1 MRGVPCFGHG
11 PVVESEAGKSRSIF
25 IIMSSRRFG
34 FWEPDDR
41 RVGLEQQVLQHA
53 LVYDKKYD
61 QFNERYTGCAEYHAL
76 VTDRQ

>member
-1 MRGVPCFGHG
+1 
-11 PVVESEAGKSRSIF
+11 
-25 IIMSSRRFG
+25 MSSRRFG
-34 FWEPDDR
+34 FWEPGDR